1 MKIYRISKKKVSTLD
16 FLCKFNQ
23 FLLKKTRDENWNWNF
38 KIENK
43 ISTFLDL
50 LCPFFTFKLAK
61 IGKMQIHFRTNLSKG
76 NYLTI
81 NIFWN
86 LFQMGDP
93 HAVPVLKSVLIDAT
107 REPIVRHE
115 AAEALA
121 AIADPQ
127 VLPLLREYVSDPVQV
142 ITSYDTFNKHDL
154 IRKVVLYKSG
164 PWPRSHPPK
173 NLASANLGR
182 NDLKIHQ
189 NDWTTIVQQCQ
200 KV

>member
-1 MKIYRISKKKVSTLD
+1 M
-16 FLCKFNQ
+16 
-23 FLLKKTRDENWNWNF
+23 RDENWNENSR
-38 KIENK
+38 IENK
-43 ISTFLDL
+43 LSTFLDL
-50 LCPFFTFKLAK
+50 LCPFLVFSRLSWQ
-61 IGKMQIHFRTNLSKG
+61 KMQIHFRTNIFKG
-76 NYLTI
+76 NFLTK

-142 ITSYDTFNKHDL
+142 ITSYDTFSKHDL
-154 IRKVVLYKSG
+154 IRKVVLYKSA
-164 PWPRSHPPK
+164 PWPRSHPQK
-173 NLASANLGR
+173 NLASANLCR

-200 KV
+200 KL